1 VPSKPVFA
9 ARPLQVGN
17 LDELSILLVE
27 DNDADA
33 DLIVRA
39 LRRGRLVNTVH
50 RTRDGIEALEFLAAD
65 RPGQAAGAP
74 LPSLIFLDLQMPR
87 MDGQEFLRRL
97 KLDERLKRI
106 PVTIFAS
113 SIEDLD
119 MAQAYRLGA
128 DSYIVKPPNFEAFS
142 DAVSEA
148 ALYWLVMKRNTP

>member
-1 VPSKPVFA
+1 MPSNPVFA

-27 DNDADA
+27 DNDVDA

-39 LRRGRLVNTVH
+39 LRRGRLVNIVH

-65 RPGQAAGAP
+65 RGDLTSGAS

-87 MDGQEFLRRL
+87 MDGPEFLRRL

-128 DSYIVKPPNFEAFS
+128 DSYIVKPPNFDAFS
-142 DAVSEA
+142 NAVCEA